1 MTSNDRDL
9 GRLEGK
15 VDAMASQWHDMNV
28 KLDKMIAGDCVT
40 GKANKDEISRLDGR
54 VKKIEF
60 TMAKAIGMGLFV
72 AAGGHGAAELIKV
85 WL

>member
-1 MTSNDRDL
+1 MTSSDRDL

-15 VDAMASQWHDMNV
+15 VDAMASQWALMEA
-28 KLDKMIAGDCVT
+28 KIDKMISGDCVT
-40 GKANKDEISRLDGR
+40 GKANKEEIGRLDGR